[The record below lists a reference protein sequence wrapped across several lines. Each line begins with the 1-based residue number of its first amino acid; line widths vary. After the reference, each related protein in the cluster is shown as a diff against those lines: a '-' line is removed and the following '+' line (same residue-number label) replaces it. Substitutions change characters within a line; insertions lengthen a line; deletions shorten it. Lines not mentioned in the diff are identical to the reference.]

1 MPSGTCTICPTR
13 HPVGY
18 VIYMFQ
24 QKYLEHEAAHN
35 RIKIPTGKRQPV
47 GYTGVAEESIRNQD
61 DWEQI
66 QEVARVWFEPRHT
79 GLQVWCTG
87 HSTTY
92 AASYFKSSQLK
103 TYHVIDGICI
113 RVCRGGIVETTGHH
127 GSKGLITHQLT
138 KPLCCKP
145 TNTISFQNTADNF
158 LQKLLIV
165 TVKIF
170 PLVNLLQFLM
180 KGSCKFWEFFQTN
193 FIQKLPYSYSV
204 DTM

>member
-1 MPSGTCTICPTR
+1 MPHKTPGGMCNL
-13 HPVGY
+13 HVLA
-18 VIYMFQ
+18 
-24 QKYLEHEAAHN
+24 KYLEHEAAHN
-35 RIKIPTGKRQPV
+35 RIKYQLV
-47 GYTGVAEESIRNQD
+47 GGSQLALQAWRRILTQD

-66 QEVARVWFEPRHT
+66 QKVARVGFEPRNT
-79 GLQVWCTG
+79 GLQVQCTG

-92 AASYFKSSQLK
+92 AASYFKSSPLK
-103 TYHVIDGICI
+103 TYHVIDGICTC
-113 RVCRGGIVETTGHH
+113 VCRGGIVETTGHH
-127 GSKGLITHQLT
+127 GSKRLITHQLT

>member
-1 MPSGTCTICPTR
+1 MHNMPYKTASGMCNLHLPA
-13 HPVGY
+13 
-18 VIYMFQ
+18 
-24 QKYLEHEAAHN
+24 KYLN
-35 RIKIPTGKRQPV
+35 MKQPITGLKSQMV
-47 GYTGVAEESIRNQD
+47 GDSQLAVQAWPRRWTQD

-66 QEVARVWFEPRHT
+66 QEVARVGFEPRNT
-79 GLQVWCTG
+79 GLQVQCSG

-158 LQKLLIV
+158 LQELLIV

-170 PLVNLLQFLM
+170 PLVNLL
-180 KGSCKFWEFFQTN
+180 
-193 FIQKLPYSYSV
+193 
-204 DTM
+204 